1 MRGWILY
8 KDSANR
14 LKPETYEINRF
25 IKVAEENDIDIT
37 VIQPEQVELIVAGE
51 DRKSIL
57 LDEEPVSL
65 PDFVLPRI
73 TCLFPGQCLPGFQ
86 LT

>member
-57 LDEEPVSL
+57 LDGESVPL
-65 PDFVLPRI
+65 PDFVLPRTGAPHI
-73 TCLFPGQCLPGFQ
+73 LAL
-86 LT
+86 LY